1 MAMKLS
7 IKKMNKAYS
16 AIPVFADFDLQIEKN
31 KITCI
36 LGPSGI
42 GKTTLLN
49 IICGL
54 TNPDNGDISDFKE
67 KTFSYIFQEPRL
79 LKWKTVYEN
88 IYFVLKDIFSHEKSK
103 IISDKL
109 IDIVGLKI
117 FKDYYPDKI
126 SGGMAQR
133 VSIARAFAYP
143 SEILLMDEPFKS
155 LDIKLKKKLIDS
167 FYYLWEMDKRTV
179 IFVTHDIDEA
189 AYLGD
194 EIFILEETSPA
205 NIKKQ
210 VKIDISQK
218 ERLDD
223 YIKIKQIK
231 KTLIDS
237 I

>member
-1 MAMKLS
+1 MKLA
-7 IKKMNKAYS
+7 IKKISKSYQ
-16 AIPVFADFDLQIEKN
+16 AISVFNDFNLEIEAN
-31 KITCI
+31 NITCI

-54 TNPDNGDISDFKE
+54 TNPDYGDISDFKE

-88 IYFVLKDIFSHEKSK
+88 IIFVLKDIYPLGESK
-103 IISDKL
+103 IITNKL
-109 IDIVGLKI
+109 IDIVGLKN

-155 LDIKLKKKLIDS
+155 LDIRLKKKLIDS
-167 FYYLWEMDKRTV
+167 FFHLWELDKRTV

-194 EIFILEETSPA
+194 EIFILEETSPTSV
-205 NIKKQ
+205 KKQ
-210 VKIDISQK
+210 VKINVSQNGRLSDYNRIK
-218 ERLDD
+218 E
-223 YIKIKQIK
+223 IK
-231 KTLIDS
+231 KMLIDN

>member
-1 MAMKLS
+1 MKLA
-7 IKKMNKAYS
+7 IKKINKSYQ
-16 AIPVFADFDLQIEKN
+16 AISVFNDFNLEIEAN
-31 KITCI
+31 NITCI

-54 TNPDNGDISDFKE
+54 TNPDYGDISDFKE

-88 IYFVLKDIFSHEKSK
+88 IIFVLKDIYPLEESK
-103 IISDKL
+103 IITDKL
-109 IDIVGLKI
+109 IDIVGLKS

-155 LDIKLKKKLIDS
+155 LDIRLKKKLIDS
-167 FYYLWEMDKRTV
+167 FFYLWEMDKRTV

-194 EIFILEETSPA
+194 EIFILEETNPT

-210 VKIDISQK
+210 VKINVSQN
-218 ERLDD
+218 ERLSD
-223 YIKIKQIK
+223 YSKIREIK
-231 KTLIDS
+231 KMLIDN

>member
-1 MAMKLS
+1 MKLS
-7 IKKMNKAYS
+7 IKKISKSYS
-16 AIPVFADFDLQIEKN
+16 AVPVFDDFNLQVDEN
-31 KITCI
+31 KITCV

-54 TNPDNGDISDFKE
+54 TNPDYGNISDFKE

-88 IYFVLKDIFSHEKSK
+88 IFFVLKGIFPYEKSK
-103 IISDKL
+103 IITKNL
-109 IDIVGLKI
+109 IDVVGLNN

-155 LDIKLKKKLIDS
+155 LDIKLKKKLINS
-167 FYYLWEMDKRTV
+167 FFYLWELDKRTV
-179 IFVTHDIDEA
+179 IFVTHDLDEA

-205 NIKKQ
+205 KIKTQ
-210 VKIDISQK
+210 VKIDIPQK
-218 ERLDD
+218 ERLSD
-223 YIKIKQIK
+223 YKNIRDIK
-231 KTLIDS
+231 KMLIDN

>member
-1 MAMKLS
+1 MKLK
-7 IKKMNKAYS
+7 IKKISKSYP
-16 AIPVFADFDLQIEKN
+16 AINVFNNFDLEIEEN
-31 KITCI
+31 SITCI

-54 TNPDNGDISDFKE
+54 IIPDCGDISDFRE

-88 IYFVLKDIFSHEKSK
+88 IFFVLKDIFENEKSK
-103 IISDKL
+103 VITDNV
-109 IDIVGLKI
+109 IDIVGLKS

-155 LDIKLKKKLIDS
+155 LDIRLKKKLIDS
-167 FYYLWEMDKRTV
+167 FFYLWEIDKRTV

-194 EIFILEETSPA
+194 EIFILDEKSPSI
-205 NIKKQ
+205 IKNS
-210 VKIDISQK
+210 VRIDISQK
-218 ERLDD
+218 ERLSD
-223 YIKIKQIK
+223 YSKIREIK
-231 KTLIDS
+231 KILTDS

>member
-1 MAMKLS
+1 MKLK
-7 IKKMNKAYS
+7 IKKISKSYP
-16 AIPVFADFDLQIEKN
+16 AINVFNNFDLEIEEN
-31 KITCI
+31 SITCI

-54 TNPDNGDISDFKE
+54 IIPDCGDISDFRE

-88 IYFVLKDIFSHEKSK
+88 IFFVLKDIFPNEKSK
-103 IISDKL
+103 VITDNV
-109 IDIVGLKI
+109 IDIVGLKS

-155 LDIKLKKKLIDS
+155 LDIRLKKKLIDS
-167 FYYLWEMDKRTV
+167 FFYLWEIDKRTV

-194 EIFILEETSPA
+194 EIFILDEKSPSI
-205 NIKKQ
+205 IKNS
-210 VKIDISQK
+210 VRIDISQK
-218 ERLDD
+218 ERLSD
-223 YIKIKQIK
+223 YSKIREIK
-231 KTLIDS
+231 KILTDS

>member
-1 MAMKLS
+1 MKLAV
-7 IKKMNKAYS
+7 KKLYKSYG
-16 AIPVFADFDLQIEKN
+16 AIPVFNDFNLEIKVN
-31 KITCI
+31 NITCI

-54 TNPDNGDISDFKE
+54 TSPDSGDISDFKE

-88 IYFVLKDIFSHEKSK
+88 IFFVLRDIFPQEKSK
-103 IISDKL
+103 IITDKL
-109 IDIVGLKI
+109 IDIVGLKS
-117 FKDYYPDKI
+117 FKYYYPDKI

-167 FYYLWEMDKRTV
+167 FFYLWELDKRTV
-179 IFVTHDIDEA
+179 IFVTHDVDEA

-194 EIFILEETSPA
+194 EIFILEDTSPA

-210 VKIDISQK
+210 VKIDTAQK
-218 ERLDD
+218 ERLGD
-223 YIKIKQIK
+223 YSKIREIK
-231 KTLIDS
+231 KMLIDS

>member
-1 MAMKLS
+1 MKLA
-7 IKKMNKAYS
+7 IKKLYKSYG
-16 AIPVFADFDLQIEKN
+16 AIPVFNDFNLEIKVN
-31 KITCI
+31 NITCI

-54 TNPDNGDISDFKE
+54 TSPDSGDISDFKE

-88 IYFVLKDIFSHEKSK
+88 IFFVLRDIFPQEKSK
-103 IISDKL
+103 IITDKL
-109 IDIVGLKI
+109 IDIVGLKS
-117 FKDYYPDKI
+117 FKYYYPDKI

-167 FYYLWEMDKRTV
+167 FFYLWELDKRTV
-179 IFVTHDIDEA
+179 IFVTHDVDEA

-194 EIFILEETSPA
+194 EIFILEDTSPA

-210 VKIDISQK
+210 VKIDTAQK
-218 ERLDD
+218 ERLGD
-223 YIKIKQIK
+223 YSKIREIK
-231 KTLIDS
+231 KMLIDS

>member
-1 MAMKLS
+1 MKLA
-7 IKKMNKAYS
+7 IKKINKSYQ
-16 AIPVFADFDLQIEKN
+16 AISVFNDFNLEIEAN
-31 KITCI
+31 NITCI

-54 TNPDNGDISDFKE
+54 TNPDYGDISDFKE

-88 IYFVLKDIFSHEKSK
+88 IFFVLKDIFPQEKSK
-103 IISDKL
+103 AITDKL
-109 IDIVGLKI
+109 IDIVGLKS

-155 LDIKLKKKLIDS
+155 LDVKLKKKLIDS
-167 FYYLWEMDKRTV
+167 FFYLWEMDKRTV

-189 AYLGD
+189 AHLGD
-194 EIFILEETSPA
+194 EIFILEEISPT

-210 VKIDISQK
+210 VKINVSQK
-218 ERLDD
+218 ERLSD
-223 YIKIKQIK
+223 YSKIKEIK
-231 KTLIDS
+231 KMLIDN